1 MLFHYIPLSFGT
13 QNIPKS
19 LTLGHWGPKILYVL
33 FFFPQEPLILPP
45 TKIRQRSDVQ
55 AFATFANE
63 EEDAATFTQVVL
75 WHDRCT
81 QA

>member
-33 FFFPQEPLILPP
+33 FFFPAGTVDSPP
-45 TKIRQRSDVQ
+45 NKNPT
-55 AFATFANE
+55 AF
-63 EEDAATFTQVVL
+63 
-75 WHDRCT
+75 
-81 QA
+81 